1 MLIAFEP
8 SPTSIENGVSVSQ
21 IASRWLLSAGGERP
35 WSFEFSSDLAAEKP
49 DIALLA
55 LNRMGQP
62 RLIWGAEL
70 FNERAA
76 MAFALSRNDIPP
88 SNPFL
93 AAFAVEADGTSHCFL
108 MQPAPVGADC
118 VTKTDGRSFVS
129 VFQEHI
135 PGIRAYLQKAIAK
148 RALLGNVAYADSL
161 AALEAQVDLL
171 TNVVAALAEL
181 IPEVQRP
188 ALARVLGGVVAQCGV
203 NTLHS
208 NEKLVSDIVA
218 HKVRLRG
225 LQRGYIAAR
234 EENA

>member
-8 SPTSIENGVSVSQ
+8 GLAPMENGITVSETVLGWQ
-21 IASRWLLSAGGERP
+21 LSAGGLRP
-35 WSFEFSSDLAAEKP
+35 WSFEFSSDQAAEKP
-49 DIALLA
+49 DVALLA
-55 LNRMGQP
+55 LNRVGQP

-93 AAFAVEADGTSHCFL
+93 AAFAVEADGSSHCFL

-118 VTKTDGRSFVS
+118 ATETDGRSFVS
-129 VFQEHI
+129 VFQEHV

-148 RALLGNVAYADSL
+148 RALLGNVAYGDSL

-181 IPEVQRP
+181 IPEIQRP

-203 NTLHS
+203 STLHS

-218 HKVRLRG
+218 HKVRLRS

-234 EENA
+234 EGNA